1 MVKNAPGKRGV
12 AELASIDGEI
22 TPTGEARI
30 PVADDGLLRGDGVFE
45 MIRLYRGRP
54 FALGEHLD
62 RLERSADAIDLPVD
76 RAAVE
81 QEVEA
86 LLQAFGEGDAALRVV
101 LTRGG
106 RRIAL
111 TEPLPQWPESV
122 RVATVTYS
130 PNEILTGVKS
140 TSYAANMQATRIAA
154 ERGADEAI
162 LVRPD
167 GVVLEAPT
175 SAVFWVSDRVSLRT
189 PALEVGILDSI
200 TRARIVAD
208 LDVEEGEWLAGD
220 FLRAEEAFLA
230 STTREVHPISAIDGR
245 ELPGTPARTREAA
258 DALRKAIEREL
269 G

>member
-1 MVKNAPGKRGV
+1 MPA
-12 AELASIDGEI
+12 AELASIDGAI
-22 TPTGEARI
+22 TPTAEARI

-45 MIRLYRGRP
+45 MIRLYGGRP
-54 FALGEHLD
+54 FALAEHLD
-62 RLERSADAIDLPVD
+62 RLERSAAAIDLPVD
-76 RAAVE
+76 RAVVE
-81 QEVEA
+81 REVAA
-86 LLQAFGEGDAALRVV
+86 LLDAFGDDDAALRVV

-111 TEPLPQWPESV
+111 TEPLPEWPDSV
-122 RVATVTYS
+122 RVATVHYS

-140 TSYAANMQATRIAA
+140 ISYAANMHATRIAA
-154 ERGADEAI
+154 TRGADEAI

-175 SAVFWVSDRVSLRT
+175 AAVFWLSDRGSLRT

-208 LDVEEGEWLAGD
+208 LDVEQGEWLVGD
-220 FLRAEEAFLA
+220 LERAEEAFLA
-230 STTREVHPISAIDGR
+230 STTREVHPISVIDGR
-245 ELPGTPARTREAA
+245 ELRGAPSRTREAA
-258 DALRKAIEREL
+258 ESLQRAIEREL

>member
-1 MVKNAPGKRGV
+1 MGV
-12 AELASIDGEI
+12 AELASVDGAI
-22 TPTGEARI
+22 TPTAEARI

-45 MIRLYRGRP
+45 IIRLYRGKP
-54 FALGEHLD
+54 FALAEHLD
-62 RLERSADAIDLPVD
+62 RLERSADAIALPVD

-81 QEVEA
+81 RELDAV
-86 LLQAFGEGDAALRVV
+86 LDAFGQDDAALRIV

-111 TEPLPQWPESV
+111 TEPLPEWPESV

-130 PNEILTGVKS
+130 PNEILAGVKS
-140 TSYAANMQATRIAA
+140 TSYAANMHATRVAA
-154 ERGADEAI
+154 ERGADEAV

-175 SAVFWVSDRVSLRT
+175 SAVFWVSDKGILRT
-189 PALEVGILDSI
+189 PALEVGILNSI

-208 LDVEEGEWLAGD
+208 LDVEEGDWLVGD
-220 FLRAEEAFLA
+220 FERAEEAFLA
-230 STTREVHPISAIDGR
+230 STTREVHPISAIDRR
-245 ELPGTPARTREAA
+245 ELPGTPTRTREAA
-258 DALRKAIEREL
+258 DALRGAIEREL

>member
-1 MVKNAPGKRGV
+1 MST
-12 AELASIDGEI
+12 AEVVSIDGEI
-22 TPTGEARI
+22 VPTSEGRI

-45 MIRLYRGRP
+45 MIRVYGGRP
-54 FALGEHLD
+54 FALDEHLD
-62 RLERSADAIDLPVD
+62 RIERSAEAIELPVD
-76 RAAVE
+76 RAIVE
-81 QEVEA
+81 REVDA
-86 LLQAFGEGDAALRVV
+86 LLETFAGGDAALRIV

-111 TEPLPQWPESV
+111 IEPLPEWPESI

-130 PNEILTGVKS
+130 PTEILTGVKS

-154 ERGADEAI
+154 ARGADEAI

-175 SAVFWVSDRVSLRT
+175 SAVFWVSDGGRLRT

-200 TRARIVAD
+200 TRDRIVAD
-208 LDVEEGEWLAGD
+208 LDVEEGEWLVGD
-220 FLRAEEAFLA
+220 LERAQEAFLA

-245 ELPGTPARTREAA
+245 ELPGTPSRTRDASEA
-258 DALRKAIEREL
+258 LQKAIEREL